1 MVFSAS
7 AMFKNFYVKTLDIY
21 SCSIVIFAN
30 EGGIIM
36 DLLLTSTLAAF
47 FATVWHVILWI
58 IAIVLGVAIIGV
70 AIIGVAII
78 GGFIYAMAL
87 GTNDDCTGSF

>member
-1 MVFSAS
+1 
-7 AMFKNFYVKTLDIY
+7 
-21 SCSIVIFAN
+21 
-30 EGGIIM
+30 M

-58 IAIVLGVAIIGV
+58 IAIVLGVAIF
-70 AIIGVAII
+70 

-87 GTNDDCTGSF
+87 GANDDCTGSF